1 MAKPKRIYNF
11 VFNLQTNSLHK
22 PDPKNR
28 LNFLFYESAW
38 GDYCVRYQT
47 TPHGKFAEV
56 GDGYRHEITVEGR
69 QWNRLLKL
77 IREDELDASGLEAVL
92 SLMSDGLPAEY
103 KNTFVDAVKTGKIKD
118 I

>member
-1 MAKPKRIYNF
+1 MAKPKPPYDF

-28 LNFLFYESAW
+28 LFSDSAW

-47 TPHGKFAEV
+47 TPHGKFVEV
-56 GDGYRHEITVEGR
+56 GDGYRHEVTVEGSH
-69 QWNRLLKL
+69 WNRLLKI
-77 IREDELDASGLEAVL
+77 IREDELNASGLEAVL
-92 SLMSDGLPAEY
+92 SLMSYGLPEEY
-103 KNTFVDAVKTGKIKD
+103 EQTFVNAVRAGKIKD